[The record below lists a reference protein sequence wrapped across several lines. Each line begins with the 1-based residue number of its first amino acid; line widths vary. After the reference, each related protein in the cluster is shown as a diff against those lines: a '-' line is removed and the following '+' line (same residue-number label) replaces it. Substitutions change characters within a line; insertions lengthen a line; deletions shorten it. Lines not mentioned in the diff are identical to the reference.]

1 MGGVFRACKAKI
13 GRTLRLFARFWG
25 AGFGGARPR
34 ACTPPLQRTAP
45 MKLFY
50 TPKTVRN
57 WFEGVPTAP
66 EPTHVEPAQIAAWSM
81 FGLLLL
87 AVIFVLYIAQTIL
100 LPAVAAAVT
109 AVIFSPV
116 MRWLEQRGLPS
127 SLAALLIMSAFVVG
141 VAGSTALL
149 VPTVRTLGTELPQM
163 AARIET
169 KLEGVRNSIRALREA
184 REKLDKATVGDSAAT
199 PRVQVAGPPAAG
211 SSVGEIVFQFGLFAV
226 LTFFLLSARVDYRRR
241 FILSQP
247 TQAERLQVARIMRDM
262 GKRVSSY
269 LFTVSL
275 INFGLGVLTG
285 VSLALVGLPLAL
297 SIMIGFAIA
306 LLNFLPFIGPI
317 IVMGGTALISLAT
330 FDDWTMIVAP
340 PAIVTILHL
349 IESQFVSPW
358 LIGRRLEISPIAV
371 FVAIAFLG
379 WIWGAVGAMVAVPI
393 LILLFTF
400 GQRIPLLSP
409 LASLI
414 GPPDADLKEAEE
426 AAETKESAEPATTIQ
441 VTPSNTV
448 VVETQPT
455 GPTGVTAKVAVE
467 SGGEKPAAAGS
478 ATVLIAPKV

>member
-1 MGGVFRACKAKI
+1 
-13 GRTLRLFARFWG
+13 
-25 AGFGGARPR
+25 
-34 ACTPPLQRTAP
+34 
-45 MKLFY
+45 MKVFY
-50 TPKTVRN
+50 TPKTIRN
-57 WFEGVPTAP
+57 WFEGVPAAP
-66 EPTHVEPAQIAAWSM
+66 APTGMDPAQLAAFSV

-87 AVIFVLYIAQTIL
+87 AGFFVLYIAQTIL
-100 LPAVAAAVT
+100 LPAVAAGVT

-127 SLAALLIMSAFVVG
+127 SLAALLIIGAFAIG
-141 VAGSTALL
+141 VAGSTAMLI
-149 VPTVRTLGTELPQM
+149 PTVRQLETELPQM
-163 AARIET
+163 AQRVET
-169 KLEGVRNSIRALREA
+169 KLEGVRNSIRAIREA
-184 REKLDKATVGDSAAT
+184 RERFDKATSGDSPAT
-199 PRVQVAGPPAAG
+199 PRVQVAGPSAAG
-211 SSVGEIVFQFGLFAV
+211 SGIGEIVFQFGLFTV

-275 INFGLGVLTG
+275 INFALGVCTG
-285 VSLALVGLPLAL
+285 VSLAVVGMPLAL

-317 IVMGGTALISLAT
+317 LVMAGTALISLAT

-340 PAIVTILHL
+340 PAIVTVLHL

-358 LIGRRLEISPIAV
+358 FIGRRLEISPIAV

-393 LILLFTF
+393 LILLYTF

-409 LASLI
+409 LAALI

-426 AAETKESAEPATTIQ
+426 EDEPGGQAEREKKPESAPEQAATVGTLPEAPAK
-441 VTPSNTV
+441 
-448 VVETQPT
+448 
-455 GPTGVTAKVAVE
+455 VTATVDN
-467 SGGEKPAAAGS
+467 GRGEP
-478 ATVLIAPKV
+478 VIAPASTVASPPRA

>member
-1 MGGVFRACKAKI
+1 
-13 GRTLRLFARFWG
+13 
-25 AGFGGARPR
+25 
-34 ACTPPLQRTAP
+34 

-50 TPKTVRN
+50 TPKSVRN
-57 WFEGVPTAP
+57 WFEGVPAAP
-66 EPTHVEPAQIAAWSM
+66 ESTHIDPAQLAAWSM

-87 AVIFVLYIAQTIL
+87 AVVFVLYIAQTIL

-109 AVIFSPV
+109 AVILSPV
-116 MRWLEQRGLPS
+116 MRWLEQRGLGS
-127 SLAALLIMSAFVVG
+127 SVSALLIMSAFVIG
-141 VAGSTALL
+141 VAGGTALL

-163 AARIET
+163 ANRIES
-169 KLEGVRNSIRALREA
+169 KLEGVRNSIRSLREA
-184 REKLDKATVGDSAAT
+184 REKLDKATVGDSPAT
-199 PRVQVAGPPAAG
+199 PRVQVAGPSAAG

-285 VSLALVGLPLAL
+285 VSLALVGMPLAL

-317 IVMGGTALISLAT
+317 LVMAGTALISLAT

-340 PAIVTILHL
+340 PAIVTLLHL

-358 LIGRRLEISPIAV
+358 FIGRRLEISPIAV

-379 WIWGAVGAMVAVPI
+379 WIWGAVGAMVAVPT
-393 LILLFTF
+393 LILLYTF
-400 GQRIPLLSP
+400 GQRIPFLSP

-426 AAETKESAEPATTIQ
+426 EAEAKEKSSQAT
-441 VTPSNTV
+441 
-448 VVETQPT
+448 
-455 GPTGVTAKVAVE
+455 
-467 SGGEKPAAAGS
+467 GEKIAPGDTVGASTAAAPINVASNVVADSGAREPVVAAS
-478 ATVLIAPKV
+478 ATVLISPKA